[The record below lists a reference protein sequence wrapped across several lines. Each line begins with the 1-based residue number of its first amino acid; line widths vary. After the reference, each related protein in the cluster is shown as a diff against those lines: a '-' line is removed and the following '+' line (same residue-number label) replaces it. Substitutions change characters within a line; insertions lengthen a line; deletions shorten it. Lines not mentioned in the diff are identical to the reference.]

1 MNRRSLIALSGAFG
15 ASCAIG
21 HRFARS
27 AAGGYPFTLGVASG
41 QPSSDGFVI
50 WTRLAVA
57 PLAPDGLGGMSEPA
71 SVRWEVAADDVM
83 RKVVRT
89 GTQEAHGRWGH
100 CVHVE
105 VSGLEPGR
113 PYWYR
118 FIASGEASPV
128 GLARTAPAPGTKLAS
143 MRFAF
148 ASCSN
153 WQHGYFSAYRHM
165 AAENPDLVIFL
176 GDYIYERTVGPSAPT
191 VLVLR
196 SVPRV
201 RAATFAGH
209 ASASRDKVF
218 VAYSGKRVVIVHP
231 GTGVVHDAEL
241 FVGVLHLCRGD
252 VHADAAGLDRR
263 ACAHV
268 PLLQRRAA
276 ADRAGQPQERRS
288 QSLAGDQSQLR
299 HNGRPLWR
307 RRASGASAKA
317 ARQGQG
323 RSRRAL
329 TPAAGTGGTLWPA
342 SVPQETASTV

>member
-27 AAGGYPFTLGVASG
+27 AAGGYPFTLGVPSG

-153 WQHGYFSAYRHM
+153 WQLGYFSAYRHR
-165 AAENPDLVIFL
+165 LYRL
-176 GDYIYERTVGPSAPT
+176 SC
-191 VLVLR
+191 
-196 SVPRV
+196 S
-201 RAATFAGH
+201 
-209 ASASRDKVF
+209 
-218 VAYSGKRVVIVHP
+218 
-231 GTGVVHDAEL
+231 
-241 FVGVLHLCRGD
+241 
-252 VHADAAGLDRR
+252 
-263 ACAHV
+263 
-268 PLLQRRAA
+268 
-276 ADRAGQPQERRS
+276 
-288 QSLAGDQSQLR
+288 
-299 HNGRPLWR
+299 
-307 RRASGASAKA
+307 
-317 ARQGQG
+317 
-323 RSRRAL
+323 
-329 TPAAGTGGTLWPA
+329 
-342 SVPQETASTV
+342 